1 MGIYLQWQQQKT
13 SLNHL
18 GPAVWG
24 QLKQSHTERHSQI
37 FNSRLNEANE
47 EERESQLDLAGF
59 VPWWVRGCGRIQGG
73 SWCPC
78 RCSQEWWCSVE
89 KQASSLRPFHPS
101 WQVWLKMLPL
111 NTWKYF
117 SFLLTTF
124 QTLVR
129 VTFVIL
135 PSNLSLQLSEVFLQL
150 LLLRL
155 HLLLRTAVDQVI
167 EEEACLVWNQV
178 KTPNFDQLSWE
189 HVSTGLSVS
198 HICGFFVFFSCG
210 VGVCGP
216 AADGGC
222 FWAGVWVNVRWSV
235 LTAPPPHTQTSTLT
249 QTHVQMLSNGMWHG

>member
-1 MGIYLQWQQQKT
+1 MRQTK
-13 SLNHL
+13 
-18 GPAVWG
+18 
-24 QLKQSHTERHSQI
+24 KK
-37 FNSRLNEANE
+37 E
-47 EERESQLDLAGF
+47 EIESQLDQTGF

-78 RCSQEWWCSVE
+78 RCSQEWWCSVK

-117 SFLLTTF
+117 SALLTTF
-124 QTLVR
+124 QTLRVR

-135 PSNLSLQLSEVFLQL
+135 PSNLSLQLSEVCLQL

-167 EEEACLVWNQV
+167 EEEARLVWNQV

-198 HICGFFVFFSCG
+198 HICGFFGFFFPAGWVFVVLLLTEAAS
-210 VGVCGP
+210 GP
-216 AADGGC
+216 GCEWTCAGRHWQLPLHTHTHTDFHTHTNTRAD
-222 FWAGVWVNVRWSV
+222 VV
-235 LTAPPPHTQTSTLT
+235 
-249 QTHVQMLSNGMWHG
+249 